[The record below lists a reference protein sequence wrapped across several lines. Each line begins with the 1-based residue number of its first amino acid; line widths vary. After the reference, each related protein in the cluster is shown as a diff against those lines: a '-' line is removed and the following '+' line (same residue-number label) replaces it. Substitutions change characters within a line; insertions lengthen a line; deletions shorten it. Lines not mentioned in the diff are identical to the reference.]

1 MDSEVPGSRR
11 ITLESVRTVEAGC
24 AENSGVL
31 VVMKDRN
38 SYFRLLLSLSTIFAL
53 AIAGCGGSSNTNV
66 VTVSVSPSVATII
79 VSQSITLTSVVSGAT
94 NLNVTW
100 ACTYTT
106 TTVDSTGKATTAKA
120 LPCTSDTG
128 NIPASSA
135 NTTVTYTAPNKVPDP
150 TKFPNLQ
157 VIITATSVQDTK
169 KTGTATLTV
178 DSGISV
184 TLTPA
189 TATVPTGEQQNFS
202 VSLTNDLQTQGVT
215 FLITQGTPTTTI
227 PYPSLTT
234 CSPTCGTITTTG
246 TTNTTA
252 TYTAPSTI
260 PTTATL
266 TIVAASKADTNR
278 FSIGT
283 ITIIQGGPI
292 TFNNVSPTIAPQGA
306 SLYNI
311 FLDAPFISS
320 SSSIKLTGTISGN
333 VININ
338 SGTGQMKILFPIPTT
353 TVTNPPSTGARI
365 QLTAANLHV
374 ADTYTVSVSDPAQ
387 TVTKPAGGGPY
398 TVSIVPVRPTS
409 VASVPDGIPQ
419 SGTANDL
426 GLTIDGG
433 YFGDGGSLVASS
445 FNGIGLGQGTT
456 SFSRQLNLIL
466 PSNDVNS
473 ALPGLYQ
480 LSVASRATPAPTPNN
495 PSVTN
500 LAVFPDYSAAAP
512 SVVGSAVTGANPG
525 AVDIDTRLGILAVA
539 EPGAN
544 QVEFFSVGSGT
555 LSSLSTQKVNTAA
568 GTLGVPS
575 GLSINQN
582 NHTVAIVDFQNQ
594 GVFVVPLPG
603 QTGDPKITYP
613 LRISLAGL
621 IPSTFTPA
629 PLAYSIGVDPD
640 TNNAVVAYS
649 STANPTT
656 AKIGFLLDLNK
667 DTQACLPSLTSATPP
682 CIHAQVTLNT
692 GQFPQIAMIPHS
704 HRALVTPGG
713 AGIIQ
718 GVDVTQASSSFT
730 IANVSV
736 SSGLAT
742 VTLNIPS
749 GQALTLNPGNPGSVL
764 IQNVP
769 PGATHGTDFNGV
781 FTIQS
786 VPNSNSFTYAL
797 SAPQNDSV
805 VPPQSP
811 DTAFAFFGSPN
822 ISIAVSQTAQGI
834 AINPITRTAALAD
847 ANATGSNGP
856 QIDLLNSLD
865 QSISSITFHAGCTIY
880 SSSCSGAPE
889 LLGTSSVAFQPYS
902 NLLVSYNPQQN
913 QVSISNPVNQSRYA
927 LVCKLASACQIDP
940 VITSQVTLAGTGTA
954 CVTIPVGSTCT
965 NGGQPPNELSL
976 FGGLAVDPATNQAF
990 VVQSGSST
998 IQIVDLGPAAST
1010 KLKPVEITE
1019 LQVPTV
1025 SGAPLIGGIPGAS
1038 MAQGTMTSSTDLG
1051 GVRIFGAGFDG
1062 TSQVRLDG
1070 TSIPSTFVSSRE
1082 IDVTIPHTF
1091 LALPHR
1097 YAVDVRN
1104 SNGVSSGVTD
1114 FFVIMPVNMI
1124 TATCALP
1131 QPSSVAIADQLAG
1144 SGQTFAPI
1152 AVVSNSG
1159 CGNVAVIDIAP
1170 QLPVYNNGVFTGF
1183 ADNPNFGKFTSI
1195 PTGAGPQGVAVS
1207 PRFGMAVVANHTA
1220 GTASVLNLKT
1230 GKQQVTDVTVGAS
1243 PTGVAIDEG
1252 TGTALIANTGDN
1264 TVSEL
1269 NLALLTGSSPATSL
1283 TALAIAIDTS
1293 PIAVAIDP
1301 DRGTNNNG
1309 LAVVTALQL
1318 VSGSSPV
1325 GVLDAIDLGGQT
1337 PVKSTSAAVGS
1348 VTSTPTGIVFNPTV
1362 SPTLFYATSSGG
1374 NVVTTFNPDTGV
1386 GTSVRVGINPTSL
1399 AINPQTGGIVTVNSA
1414 SQTISI
1420 IDTLSNPFKTRST
1433 FGLGG
1438 SPQFGIAIDQFTNLA
1453 VLADQANNRV
1463 LIFPVPN

>member
-1 MDSEVPGSRR
+1 M
-11 ITLESVRTVEAGC
+11 
-24 AENSGVL
+24 
-31 VVMKDRN
+31 
-38 SYFRLLLSLSTIFAL
+38 
-53 AIAGCGGSSNTNV
+53 
-66 VTVSVSPSVATII
+66 
-79 VSQSITLTSVVSGAT
+79 QS
-94 NLNVTW
+94 
-100 ACTYTT
+100 
-106 TTVDSTGKATTAKA
+106 
-120 LPCTSDTG
+120 
-128 NIPASSA
+128 
-135 NTTVTYTAPNKVPDP
+135 
-150 TKFPNLQ
+150 
-157 VIITATSVQDTK
+157 
-169 KTGTATLTV
+169 
-178 DSGISV
+178 
-184 TLTPA
+184 
-189 TATVPTGEQQNFS
+189 
-202 VSLTNDLQTQGVT
+202 QGVT
-215 FLITQGTPTTTI
+215 FLITQGTPTATI
-227 PYPSLTT
+227 PYSSLTT
-234 CSPTCGTITTTG
+234 CSPTCGTITPTG
-246 TTNTTA
+246 TGNTAA
-252 TYTAPSTI
+252 TYTAPSTV

-266 TIVAASKADTNR
+266 TIVATSKADTTR
-278 FSIGT
+278 LTIGT

-311 FLDAPFISS
+311 YLDAPLISS
-320 SSSIKLTGTISGN
+320 SSSITLTGTMSGN

-353 TVTNPPSTGARI
+353 SVTNPPSTGARI
-365 QLTAANLHV
+365 QLTAANLKA

-387 TVTKPAGGGPY
+387 PVTKPAGGGPY

-409 VASVPDGIPQ
+409 VASIPDGIPQ
-419 SGTANDL
+419 GSANDL

-433 YFGDGGSLVASS
+433 YFGDGGLPITTT
-445 FNGIGLGQGTT
+445 FNGNSLTQGAP

-466 PSNDVNS
+466 PSSDINS

-480 LSVASRATPAPTPNN
+480 LSVASLATPAPVPNS

-500 LAVFPDYSAAAP
+500 LAIFPDYSAAVP
-512 SVVGSAVTGANPG
+512 SLGSAATGANPG

-539 EPGAN
+539 EPGADR
-544 QVEFFSVGSGT
+544 VEFFTIGNGT
-555 LSSLSTQKVNTAA
+555 LASMSSVSVNA
-568 GTLGVPS
+568 PS
-575 GLSINQN
+575 GLSVNQA
-582 NHTVAIVDFQNQ
+582 NHTVAVVNFQDQ
-594 GVFVVPLPG
+594 EVVVFPLPCPAG
-603 QTGDPKITYP
+603 STCAPPLPAPTDPKTIVIGAPNVSYP
-613 LRISLAGL
+613 LHISLATL
-621 IPSTFTPA
+621 IPSSVTPA
-629 PLAYSIGVDPD
+629 PLAYSIGIDPD
-640 TNNAVVAYS
+640 TNNALVAYS

-667 DTQACLPSLTSATPP
+667 DSQACLPSLTGATPP

-692 GQFPQIAMIPHS
+692 GQFPQIAMVPHA
-704 HRALVTPGG
+704 HQALVTPGG

-718 GVDVTQASSSFT
+718 GVDVTQPSFSFT

-749 GQALTLNPGNPGSVL
+749 GQTLSLNPGNPGSVL
-764 IQNVP
+764 IENVP
-769 PGATHGTDFNGV
+769 PGTTHGTNFNGV

-805 VPPQSP
+805 VPPQP
-811 DTAFAFFGSPN
+811 PAQPLPAPQPAFAFFGSPN
-822 ISIAVSQTAQGI
+822 ISIALSQTAQGI
-834 AINPITRTAALAD
+834 SINPITRTAAIAD

-865 QSISSITFHAGCTIY
+865 QSVSSITFHADCTVY
-880 SSSCSGAPE
+880 SSSCAGSPE

-913 QVSISNPVNQSRYA
+913 QLSISNPVNQSRYA
-927 LVCKLASACQIDP
+927 VMCLSPCPPAPTDQTSTVNVTVNGAS
-940 VITSQVTLAGTGTA
+940 TA
-954 CVTIPVGSTCT
+954 
-965 NGGQPPNELSL
+965 LKL
-976 FGGLAVDPATNQAF
+976 FGGVAVDPATNQAF
-990 VVQSGSST
+990 VVQSASNT
-998 IQIVDLGPAAST
+998 IKIVNLGPTPST
-1010 KLKPVEITE
+1010 TLKPVEVTE

-1025 SGAPLIGGIPGAS
+1025 SGALIGGIAGAS
-1038 MAQGTMTSSTDLG
+1038 MPQGTLTSTTDLS

-1062 TSQVRLDG
+1062 TSQARLDG
-1070 TSIPSTFVSSRE
+1070 TAVPTTFVSSRE
-1082 IDVTIPHTF
+1082 IDVTIPHAPF

-1104 SNGVSSGVTD
+1104 GNGVTSGVTN
-1114 FFVIMPVNMI
+1114 FLVIKSIDMTSTTC
-1124 TATCALP
+1124 TAP
-1131 QPSSVAIADQLAG
+1131 QPSSVAIADQLSG

-1159 CGNVAVIDIAP
+1159 CKNVAVIDIAP
-1170 QLPVYNNGVFTGF
+1170 QLPVINNGVLTSF
-1183 ADNPNFGKFTSI
+1183 ATNPNFGNFTTI
-1195 PTGAGPQGVAVS
+1195 PTGEDPQGVAVS
-1207 PRFGMAVVANHTA
+1207 PRFGLAVVVNHTA

-1269 NLALLTGSSPATSL
+1269 NLALLTGATPATSL
-1283 TALAIAIDTS
+1283 TALGIAIDTS

-1301 DRGTNNNG
+1301 DRGTNNRG

-1318 VSGSSPV
+1318 VSGSAPV
-1325 GVLDAIDLGGQT
+1325 GVLDAIDLGGQS
-1337 PVKSTSAAVGS
+1337 PVKSTTAAVGT
-1348 VTSTPTGIVFNPTV
+1348 VTSTPTGVVFNPSV

-1374 NVVTTFNPDTGV
+1374 NVVTTFNPDNGSS
-1386 GTSVRVGINPTSL
+1386 TSVRVGINPTSL
-1399 AINPQTGGIVTVNSA
+1399 AINPQTGGIVTINSA
-1414 SQTISI
+1414 SKTISI

-1438 SPQFGIAIDQFTNLA
+1438 SPQFGVAIDQFTNLA

>member
-1 MDSEVPGSRR
+1 
-11 ITLESVRTVEAGC
+11 
-24 AENSGVL
+24 
-31 VVMKDRN
+31 MKDR
-38 SYFRLLLSLSTIFAL
+38 SPHFRLWLSLSIIFAL
-53 AIAGCGGSSNTNV
+53 AGCGGSSNTNV
-66 VTVSVSPSVATII
+66 VTVSVSPSAATII
-79 VSQSITLTSVVSGAT
+79 VSQSITLTSVISGAT

-106 TTVDSTGKATTAKA
+106 TTVDSAGKATTATA

-128 NIPASSA
+128 TIPANSA
-135 NTTVTYTAPNKVPDP
+135 NVTVTFTAPNKVPDP

-157 VIITATSVQDTK
+157 VIITATSVEDTK
-169 KTGTATLTV
+169 KTGTATLTL

-189 TATVPTGEQQNFS
+189 TATVPTGEQQNFT
-202 VSLTNDLQTQGVT
+202 VNLTNDLQNQGVT
-215 FLITQGTPTTTI
+215 FLITQGTPTTT
-227 PYPSLTT
+227 PTVVNFPDLPT
-234 CSPTCGTITTTG
+234 CSPTCGTITATG
-246 TTNTTA
+246 TGNTAA
-252 TYTAPSTI
+252 TYVAPSTV

-266 TIVAASKADTNR
+266 TIVATSKADTTR

-292 TFNNVSPTIAPQGA
+292 TFNGVSPTIAPQGA

-311 FLDAPFISS
+311 YLDAPFISS
-320 SSSIKLTGTISGN
+320 SSSVKLTGITTGT
-333 VININ
+333 VIDIN
-338 SGTGQMKILFPIPTT
+338 SGTGQIKILFPIPTT
-353 TVTNPPSTGARI
+353 SVTNPPSTGARI
-365 QLTAANLHV
+365 QLTATNLSKP

-387 TVTKPAGGGPY
+387 PVTKPAGGGPY

-409 VASVPDGIPQ
+409 VASIPDGIPQ
-419 SGTANDL
+419 GSANDL

-433 YFGDGGSLVASS
+433 YFGDGGSLVTQT
-445 FNGIGLGQGTT
+445 FNGIGLGQGGS
-456 SFSRQLNLIL
+456 SFSRQLNLLL
-466 PSNDVNS
+466 PSNEVNS

-480 LSVASRATPAPTPNN
+480 LSVASRATPPPTPDNQ
-495 PSVTN
+495 SVTN

-544 QVEFFSVGSGT
+544 QVEFFSIGSHT
-555 LSSLSTQKVNTAA
+555 LASLGTQKVNTAA

-582 NHTVAIVDFQNQ
+582 NHTVAVVDFQNQ

-603 QTGDPKITYP
+603 QTGDPNISYP
-613 LRISLAGL
+613 LRISLANL

-629 PLAYSIGVDPD
+629 PLAYSIGVDSD

-667 DTQACLPSLTSATPP
+667 DRQTDPQACLPSLTSAKPP

-704 HRALVTPGG
+704 HQALVTPGG

-736 SSGLAT
+736 SSGLVT

-749 GQALTLNPGNPGSVL
+749 GQTLTLNPGNPGSVL

-797 SAPQNDSV
+797 SAPQNDSI
-805 VPPQSP
+805 VPPQP
-811 DTAFAFFGSPN
+811 PAPQPAFAFFGSPN

-834 AINPITRTAALAD
+834 AINPITRTAAIAD
-847 ANATGSNGP
+847 ANATGNNGP

-865 QSISSITFHAGCTIY
+865 QSISSITFHAGCTVY
-880 SSSCSGAPE
+880 SSSCVGAPE

-902 NLLVSYNPQQN
+902 NMLVSYNPQQN

-927 LVCKLASACQIDP
+927 LVCKSAAACQIDP
-940 VITSQVTLAGTGTA
+940 LITSQVTLAGTGPA
-954 CVTIPVGSTCT
+954 CLTIPVGGTCA

-976 FGGLAVDPATNQAF
+976 FGGLAVDSATNQAF
-990 VVQSGSST
+990 VVQSGSSS
-998 IQIVDLGPAAST
+998 IQIVDLGPTSST

-1025 SGAPLIGGIPGAS
+1025 SGAPLIGGIAGAS
-1038 MAQGTMTSSTDLG
+1038 MPQGTLTSSTDLG

-1062 TSQVRLDG
+1062 TSQVRLDQ
-1070 TSIPSTFVSSRE
+1070 TAIPTTFVSSRE
-1082 IDVTIPHTF
+1082 LDVTIPHTF
-1091 LALPHR
+1091 LAAPHR

-1104 SNGVSSGVTD
+1104 GNGVTSGVTD
-1114 FFVIMPVNMI
+1114 FFVIMSVNMI
-1124 TATCALP
+1124 TATCAAP
-1131 QPSSVAIADQLAG
+1131 QPSSVAIADQL
-1144 SGQTFAPI
+1144 SGASQIFSPI

-1159 CGNVAVIDIAP
+1159 CNNVAVIDIAP
-1170 QLPVYNNGVFTGF
+1170 QLPVYNSGVFTGF
-1183 ADNPNFGKFTSI
+1183 AGNPNFGKFTTI
-1195 PTGAGPQGVAVS
+1195 QTGADPQGVAVS
-1207 PRFGMAVVANHTA
+1207 PRFGLAVVANHTA

-1230 GKQQVTDVTVGAS
+1230 GKQQIADVAVGAS

-1269 NLALLTGSSPATSL
+1269 NLALLTGSSPATAL
-1283 TALAIAIDTS
+1283 TALGIAIDTS

-1318 VSGSSPV
+1318 ISGSAPV

-1337 PVKSTSAAVGS
+1337 PVKSTTAAVGT
-1348 VTSTPTGIVFNPTV
+1348 VTSTPTGIVFNPSI

-1374 NVVTTFNPDTGV
+1374 NVVTTFNPDNGSS
-1386 GTSVRVGINPTSL
+1386 TSVRVGINPTSL

>member
-1 MDSEVPGSRR
+1 M
-11 ITLESVRTVEAGC
+11 
-24 AENSGVL
+24 GVL
-31 VVMKDRN
+31 VVMKARN
-38 SYFRLLLSLSTIFAL
+38 SSLRLWLSLSIILVL

-66 VTVSVSPSVATII
+66 VSVLVSPSKPAAVI
-79 VSQSITLTSVVSGAT
+79 VSQSITLTATVSGAT

-106 TTVDSTGKATTAKA
+106 TTVDSSGKPTTATA

-128 NIPASSA
+128 NIPANSA
-135 NTTVTYTAPNKVPDP
+135 NTTVTFTAPIKVPDP
-150 TKFPNLQ
+150 TKFPNLAI
-157 VIITATSVQDTK
+157 IITATSVQDTK
-169 KTGTATLTV
+169 KSNFATFAL
-178 DSGISV
+178 DSGISA

-202 VSLTNDLQTQGVT
+202 VSLTNDLQSQGVT
-215 FLITQGTPTTTI
+215 FLITQGTPTPSST
-227 PYPSLTT
+227 PPVLYPDLPT
-234 CSPTCGTITTTG
+234 CSPGCGTITATG
-246 TTNTTA
+246 TGNLTA
-252 TYTAPSTI
+252 TYTAPATV
-260 PTTATL
+260 PTTTTL
-266 TIVAASKADTNR
+266 TIVATPKADTNR
-278 FSIGT
+278 FTIGS

-306 SLYNI
+306 SLYNLY
-311 FLDAPFISS
+311 LDAPFISS
-320 SSSIKLTGTISGN
+320 SSSIQLTGTISGN

-353 TVTNPPSTGARI
+353 TVTNPGSTGARL
-365 QLTAANLHV
+365 QLTAANLQV

-387 TVTKPAGGGPY
+387 PVTKGAGPFTI
-398 TVSIVPVRPTS
+398 TVVPVRPTS
-409 VASVPDGIPQ
+409 VASIPDSVPQ

-426 GLTIDGG
+426 NLTIDGG
-433 YFGDGGSLVASS
+433 YFGSGGLLAKAF
-445 FNGIGLGQGTT
+445 FNGNDLGQGST
-456 SFSRQLNLIL
+456 SFSRQLNLNL
-466 PSNDVNS
+466 PSSDVNS

-480 LSVASRATPAPTPNN
+480 LSVARTTPPLPALNN
-495 PSVTN
+495 PSVSN

-544 QVEFFSVGSGT
+544 QVEFFSIGSGT
-555 LSSLSTQKVNTAA
+555 PATLTSISTQKITTSTGA
-568 GTLGVPS
+568 LGLPS

-582 NHTVAIVDFQNQ
+582 NHTVAVVDFQNQ
-594 GVFVVPLPG
+594 GVFVAPLPG
-603 QTGDPKITYP
+603 QSGDPNITYP
-613 LRISLAGL
+613 LRISLANL

-629 PLAYSIGVDPD
+629 PLAYSIGVDSD
-640 TNNAVVAYS
+640 TNNALVAYS
-649 STANPTT
+649 SNANPTT

-667 DTQACLPSLTSATPP
+667 DRQTDPQACLPSLTNAKPP

-692 GQFPQIAMIPHS
+692 GQFPQIAMIPHA
-704 HRALVTPGG
+704 HQALVTPGG
-713 AGIIQ
+713 AGFIQ
-718 GVDVTQASSSFT
+718 GVDVTQPSFSF
-730 IANVSV
+730 IISNVSV
-736 SSGLAT
+736 SSGLVT
-742 VTLNIPS
+742 VTLDTS
-749 GQALTLNPGNPGSVL
+749 SQTLTLNPGNPGSVL
-764 IQNVP
+764 IENVP
-769 PGATHGTDFNGV
+769 LGTLNNTNFNGV

-797 SAPQNDSV
+797 NATQNDSV
-805 VPPQSP
+805 VPPAN
-811 DTAFAFFGSPN
+811 TAFAFFGNPN

-834 AINPITRTAALAD
+834 AINPITRTAAIAD
-847 ANATGSNGP
+847 ADATGTSGP

-865 QSISSITFHAGCTIY
+865 QSISSITFHADCTVY
-880 SSSCSGAPE
+880 SSSCSGGPE

-927 LVCKLASACQIDP
+927 LACKSANACQVDP
-940 VITSQVTLAGTGTA
+940 IIPSQVTLAGTGTA
-954 CVTIPVGSTCT
+954 CVTVPAGGTCS

-998 IQIVDLGPAAST
+998 IQIVDLGPTSST
-1010 KLKPVEITE
+1010 KLKPVEITD

-1025 SGAPLIGGIPGAS
+1025 SGAPLIGGIAGAA
-1038 MAQGTMTSSTDLG
+1038 MPQGTLTSSTDLA

-1062 TSQVRLDG
+1062 TSQVRLDS
-1070 TSIPSTFVSSRE
+1070 TAIPSTLVSSRE
-1082 IDVTIPHTF
+1082 IDITIPHAF
-1091 LALPHR
+1091 LTSPHR

-1104 SNGVSSGVTD
+1104 GNGVTSGVTD
-1114 FFVIMPVNMI
+1114 FFVIKSVDMT
-1124 TATCALP
+1124 TACTTAKP
-1131 QPSSVAIADQLAG
+1131 QPTSVAIADQLP
-1144 SGQTFAPI
+1144 GQAFSPI

-1159 CGNVAVIDIAP
+1159 CNNVSVIDINP
-1170 QLPVYNNGVFTGF
+1170 QSAT
-1183 ADNPNFGKFTSI
+1183 FGAIKSSI
-1195 PTGAGPQGVAVS
+1195 PTGGDPLGVAVS
-1207 PRFGMAVVANHTA
+1207 PRFGVAVVANNKD
-1220 GTASVLNLKT
+1220 GTASVLNLLT
-1230 GKQQVTDVTVGAS
+1230 GTQKVPAVTVGTS

-1269 NLALLTGSSPATSL
+1269 NLALLTGSTPATSL
-1283 TALAIAIDTS
+1283 TALAIAVDTS

-1301 DRGTNNNG
+1301 DRGTHNNG

-1318 VSGSSPV
+1318 ISGSAPV
-1325 GVLDAIDLGGQT
+1325 GVLDAIDLGGQS
-1337 PVKSTSAAVGS
+1337 PVKSTTAAVGS

-1374 NVVTTFNPDTGV
+1374 NVVTTFNPDTG
-1386 GTSVRVGINPTSL
+1386 GSTSVRVGINPTSL

-1438 SPQFGIAIDQFTNLA
+1438 SAQFGIAIDQFTNLA